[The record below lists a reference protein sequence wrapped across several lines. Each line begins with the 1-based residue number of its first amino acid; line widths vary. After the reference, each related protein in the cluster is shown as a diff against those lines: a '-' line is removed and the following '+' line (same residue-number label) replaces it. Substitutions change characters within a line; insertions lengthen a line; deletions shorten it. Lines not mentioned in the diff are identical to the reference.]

1 MSNIVE
7 IPDPRSPTV
16 AFVRTPL
23 RVVKMIIDEENIST
37 ETRIN
42 NEVFENALSGNL
54 LMSSPIVSNTFDT
67 DDSFHSAVGENDIE
81 PLISSTDSK
90 GVKDSNKKNRRALGC
105 IKNRLIET
113 PKTDMRRKLWRNME
127 DERVKKGVN
136 NGVENTPPLPFMDLT
151 ASAPPKLYRHR
162 KFT

>member
-1 MSNIVE
+1 
-7 IPDPRSPTV
+7 
-16 AFVRTPL
+16 
-23 RVVKMIIDEENIST
+23 MIIDEENIST
-37 ETRIN
+37 ETRMN
-42 NEVFENALSGNL
+42 NELFENALSGSP
-54 LMSSPIVSNTFDT
+54 LMSTPIVSNNFDT
-67 DDSFHSAVGENDIE
+67 DDSFHSAVGENDNE
-81 PLISSTDSK
+81 PLINSTDSK
-90 GVKDSNKKNRRALGC
+90 GVKDSCKKNRRALGC
-105 IKNRLIET
+105 IKNRQFIET

>member
-42 NEVFENALSGNL
+42 NELFENASCGSLV
-54 LMSSPIVSNTFDT
+54 MSTPISNTCDT
-67 DDSFHSAVGENDIE
+67 DDSFHSAVGENDFE
-81 PLISSTDSK
+81 PLISSTDTK
-90 GVKDSNKKNRRALGC
+90 VMKDSSKKNRRALGC

-162 KFT
+162 KYT

>member
-23 RVVKMIIDEENIST
+23 RVVKMIIDEENKST

-42 NEVFENALSGNL
+42 NELFENTLSGSL
-54 LMSSPIVSNTFDT
+54 IMSTPISNTCDT
-67 DDSFHSAVGENDIE
+67 DDSFHSAVGENDFE
-81 PLISSTDSK
+81 PLINSK
-90 GVKDSNKKNRRALGC
+90 DTKVMKDSSKKNRRALGC

-127 DERVKKGVN
+127 DERVKNGVN

-151 ASAPPKLYRHR
+151 ASAPPKLYRPR
-162 KFT
+162 KYT

>member
-1 MSNIVE
+1 MSNIME

-16 AFVRTPL
+16 DFVRTPL
-23 RVVKMIIDEENIST
+23 RVVKMIIDEENTST

-42 NEVFENALSGNL
+42 NELFENASCGSLV
-54 LMSSPIVSNTFDT
+54 MSTPISNTCDT
-67 DDSFHSAVGENDIE
+67 DDSFHSAVGENDFE
-81 PLISSTDSK
+81 PLISSTDTK
-90 GVKDSNKKNRRALGC
+90 VMKDNSKKNRRALGC

-136 NGVENTPPLPFMDLT
+136 NGVENTPPLPFKDLT

-162 KFT
+162 KYT

>member
-23 RVVKMIIDEENIST
+23 RVVKMIIDEENKST

-42 NEVFENALSGNL
+42 NELFENTSSGSL
-54 LMSSPIVSNTFDT
+54 IMSTPISNTCDT
-67 DDSFHSAVGENDIE
+67 DDSFHSAVGENDFE
-81 PLISSTDSK
+81 PLINSK
-90 GVKDSNKKNRRALGC
+90 DTKVMKDSSKKNRRALGC

-162 KFT
+162 KYT